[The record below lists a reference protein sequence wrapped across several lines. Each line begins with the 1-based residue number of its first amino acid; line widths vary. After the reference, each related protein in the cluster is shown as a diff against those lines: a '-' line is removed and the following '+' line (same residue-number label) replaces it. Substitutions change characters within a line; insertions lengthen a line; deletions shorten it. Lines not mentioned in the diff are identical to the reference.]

1 MPAIRPAPLV
11 FLSWMLASGVA
22 LAADGSATAVPAQ
35 IPPQANAAVP
45 EAAPATVATGRL
57 LAVPAGT
64 ELAFEMVDSLSSKT
78 SQRGDRFAL
87 KLTEPL
93 TLDGQLLVPAGTLA
107 VGEVVHA
114 DRAKAG
120 GQAGELVLAARYLD
134 WDGRQLPLRAF
145 RTGLGRNRTDT
156 AMGVMIAAGVAGF
169 LVRGGQIEIAAG
181 SPITATLR
189 EAVELPVLAP
199 VVTTVPATTEA
210 DGESAPTAVPGATPA
225 IEARATTDAAEAG
238 ELPAAAEAAATPATP
253 ATTDTNDTIPGET
266 EE

>member
-22 LAADGSATAVPAQ
+22 LAADGSTTAVPTQ
-35 IPPQANAAVP
+35 IPPPANAAAP
-45 EAAPATVATGRL
+45 EAAPPTAAGRL
-57 LAVPAGT
+57 GAGPAGT
-64 ELAFEMVDSLSSKT
+64 ELAFEMVDSLSSRT

-87 KLTEPL
+87 KLTAPL

-134 WDGRQLPLRAF
+134 WDGRQLPLKAF

-156 AMGVMIAAGVAGF
+156 AMGVMVAAGVAGF

-199 VVTTVPATTEA
+199 VVTTEPATAEA
-210 DGESAPTAVPGATPA
+210 DGESAATAAPEATA
-225 IEARATTDAAEAG
+225 ASEAAGAAEM
-238 ELPAAAEAAATPATP
+238 PAAAEAAATPATP
-253 ATTDTNDTIPGET
+253 ETTHTNDTIPGET